1 MLHRHDEIN
10 LKGNPAKI
18 MGPYEPTDPLD
29 HLIYQPEKGQELAIS
44 GGKKIPEYMMVSKG
58 VTLLAQT
65 ETFNNN
71 IKEWRQ
77 KSTDLKTW
85 AKFNNF
91 FQRAHI
97 EQLRAVTTTRKGGGD
112 PL

>member
-1 MLHRHDEIN
+1 
-10 LKGNPAKI
+10 
-18 MGPYEPTDPLD
+18 
-29 HLIYQPEKGQELAIS
+29 
-44 GGKKIPEYMMVSKG
+44 MMVSKG

-77 KSTDLKTW
+77 KFTDLKTW

-91 FQRAHI
+91 FQTAHI
-97 EQLRAVTTTRKGGGD
+97 EQLRAVTTTGKVRYTAAEKYIYCI
-112 PL
+112 PPSPHQNSTMNH